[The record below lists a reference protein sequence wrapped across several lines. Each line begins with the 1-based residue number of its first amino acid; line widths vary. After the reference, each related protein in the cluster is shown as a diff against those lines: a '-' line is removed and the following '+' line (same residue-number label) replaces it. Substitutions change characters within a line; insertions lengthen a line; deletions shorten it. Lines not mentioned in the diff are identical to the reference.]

1 LQGEAVVTTQIAG
14 FIGLGR
20 MGIPMSQR
28 LLAAGRRLA
37 VWGRTPQRL
46 APAVD
51 AGATMAATPAA
62 LAREAE
68 IVMLCV
74 SDTDAVEEI
83 VFGADGIAAGAGPG
97 KLLVDHSSIHPLRT
111 RALAA
116 RLEEETGMGWVDA
129 PVSGG
134 EDGARDGRLIVMAG
148 GEAAALDRARPL
160 IGAYAARISH
170 MGPVGAGQA
179 CKTCNQLIVGAEIAA
194 IAEALNFAAR
204 FGVEAARLPDCLA
217 GGWAD
222 STVLQ
227 NHARRMAAGE
237 YGNAGSAHT
246 MLKDMII
253 ACDMG
258 RQTGTPM
265 PVTGLVA
272 ALYELAVAQ
281 GLADA
286 GQIAPMR
293 LYRDG
298 PV

>member
-1 LQGEAVVTTQIAG
+1 MTTQAAG

-20 MGIPMSQR
+20 MGMPMTRR
-28 LLAAGRRLA
+28 LLATGRRLA
-37 VWGRTPQRL
+37 VWGRAPEKL

-74 SDTDAVEEI
+74 SDTDAVEEV
-83 VFGADGIAAGAGPG
+83 VFGPDGIAAGAGPG

-116 RLEEETGMGWVDA
+116 RLADETGMGWVDA

-134 EDGARDGRLIVMAG
+134 EDGAREGSLIVMAG

-160 IGAYAARISH
+160 IGAYATRITH
-170 MGPVGAGQA
+170 MGPIGAGQA
-179 CKTCNQLIVGAEIAA
+179 CKTCNQLIIGAEIAA

-222 STVLQ
+222 SAVLQ

-237 YGNAGSAHT
+237 YGNAGSART
-246 MLKDMII
+246 MLKDMTI

-258 RQTGTPM
+258 RATGTPM

-298 PV
+298 PA

>member
-1 LQGEAVVTTQIAG
+1 MTTSVAG

-20 MGIPMSQR
+20 MGMPMSQR
-28 LLAAGRRLA
+28 LLAAGHRLFA
-37 VWGRTPQRL
+37 WGRRPETL
-46 APAVD
+46 APAVG
-51 AGATMAATPAA
+51 AGATAASTPAA

-74 SDTDAVEEI
+74 SDTDAVEEV
-83 VFGADGIAAGAGPG
+83 VFGPDGIAAGAAPG

-148 GEAAALDRARPL
+148 GAAEALDRARPL
-160 IGAYAARISH
+160 IGAYATQIAH

-179 CKTCNQLIVGAEIAA
+179 CKVCNQMIVGAEIAA

-237 YGNAGSAHT
+237 YGTTGSART
-246 MLKDMII
+246 MLKDMTI

-258 RQTGTPM
+258 RATGTPM

-293 LYRDG
+293 LYRDR